1 MKNMKK
7 IIIPCICI
15 MLVITTAPLVVS
27 EENENIF
34 NKTDFKFDV
43 RPLFLLQNL
52 NPLWQIIFKH
62 LDIVSFSISED
73 PDEPEF
79 LHANMKIRDFRYSEL
94 RSCYVIYFTYNHVDY
109 YIATITHTK
118 GKYVSFKSGYFNH
131 DGTGD
136 YTQIDG
142 EINEEENEITWKV
155 PKENIGNPKMGD
167 EFVDIHANT
176 LLILQKDCYAKFPI
190 HLVKDTAKPL
200 LETGYTYT
208 VQC

>member
-1 MKNMKK
+1 MKK
-7 IIIPCICI
+7 IIITFICI

-27 EENENIF
+27 EGNGNIF
-34 NKTDFKFDV
+34 KKNDFKFDV

-52 NPLWQIIFKH
+52 NPLWQIFFKH

-73 PDEPEF
+73 PDESGF

-94 RSCYVIYFTYNHVDY
+94 RSCYVIYFTFNCVDY
-109 YIATITHTK
+109 YIATTTHTK
-118 GKYVSFKSGYFNH
+118 GKYVSFTSGYFDQ
-131 DGTGD
+131 DGTGH
-136 YTQIDG
+136 YTHIDG

-155 PKENIGNPKMGD
+155 PKDNIGNPELGD

-176 LLILQKDCYAKFPI
+176 FLILQKDCYAKFPI
-190 HLVKDTAKPL
+190 HLAKDIAKPL
-200 LETGYTYT
+200 IEIGYTYT